1 MYQNEKIKF
10 WAFVINY
17 NVLLLGYLYFIIL
30 VLIVLKLS
38 DNYIGVFNVWHAL
51 LYLTSLIVSFGSWI
65 YCIKKSWVLTNFSIV
80 YRLAIMAYLFG
91 TPAIL
96 FFVTGDIAL
105 MAVQSQGMWLDSI

>member
-65 YCIKKSWVLTNFSIV
+65 YCIKKSWVLTHFNIN
-80 YRLAIMAYLFG
+80 YRIAVMAYLFG
-91 TPAIL
+91 IPAIL
-96 FFVTGDIAL
+96 LFITGDIVL
-105 MAVQSQGMWLDSI
+105 MAVQSQGMWLDSK

>member
-1 MYQNEKIKF
+1 MYQNEKRKF
-10 WAFVINY
+10 WEFVINY

-30 VLIVLKLS
+30 VLIVLKLN

-65 YCIKKSWVLTNFSIV
+65 YCIKRSWVLTNFSIV

-91 TPAIL
+91 IPAIL
-96 FFVTGDIAL
+96 FFITGDIAL
-105 MAVQSQGMWLDSI
+105 MAVQSHGMWLDSI